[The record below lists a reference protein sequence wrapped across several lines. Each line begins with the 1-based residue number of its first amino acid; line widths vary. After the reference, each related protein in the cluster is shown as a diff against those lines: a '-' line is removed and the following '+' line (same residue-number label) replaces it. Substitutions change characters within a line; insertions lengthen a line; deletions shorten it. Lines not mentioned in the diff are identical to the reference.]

1 MGKKVKI
8 LENQS
13 DFSVFNN
20 FAAVWDLQSG
30 GTAKQ
35 CRLTRAGGTDNTK
48 NLALVYFQGNVT
60 ENVQGSETFLYV
72 FHFK

>member
-13 DFSVFNN
+13 DFSVFDD
-20 FAAVWDLQSG
+20 FAAVWCLQTS